1 MNGTYLPINDENW
14 KNFTI
19 GNESGNHDDIADDAS
34 QANFR
39 IRVVFLVGQTGNS
52 TIQEQIVHERQTYD
66 DMIQESFYDSYYNLT
81 LKAVM
86 MVKWVVNNGCEGK
99 GKSLSV

>member
-1 MNGTYLPINDENW
+1 MPINEKNW
-14 KNFTI
+14 KNFTTENKN
-19 GNESGNHDDIADDAS
+19 GNYDDINDDVS

-39 IRVVFLVGQTGNS
+39 IRVIFLVGQTENS
-52 TIQEQIVHERQTYD
+52 TIQEQIVQESQTYD

-99 GKSLSV
+99 GEFFFDDFH